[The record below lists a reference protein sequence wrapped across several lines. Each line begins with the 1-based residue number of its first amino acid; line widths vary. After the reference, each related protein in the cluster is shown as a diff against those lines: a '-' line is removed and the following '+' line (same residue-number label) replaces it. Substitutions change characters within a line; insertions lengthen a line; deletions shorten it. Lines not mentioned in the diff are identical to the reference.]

1 MAQLIEVVNVALC
14 HSPLILNAGDALLF
28 HGLGG
33 HVRSG
38 GDLIEMLGP
47 FIQAIASEN
56 GGVLASSGP
65 PNTVMF
71 YARRSGPATIE
82 VVTGDFSSPITTS
95 LQVEIE
101 P

>member
-1 MAQLIEVVNVALC
+1 MARLIEVLNVALC
-14 HSPLILNAGDALLF
+14 RSPLIIRVGDALLF

-38 GDLIEMLGP
+38 GDAIEMLGP
-47 FIQAIASEN
+47 FVQATVGEN
-56 GGVLASSGP
+56 GTVLTPSGP
-65 PNTVMF
+65 PNTVVF
-71 YARRSGPATIE
+71 RARRTGTAAID
-82 VVTGDFSSPITTS
+82 VVTGNFSSPVTTS

>member
-1 MAQLIEVVNVALC
+1 MARLIEVPNVALC
-14 HSPLILNAGDALLF
+14 RSPLVIRVGDALLF

-38 GDLIEMLGP
+38 GDAIEMLGP
-47 FIQAIASEN
+47 FVQAIVGEN
-56 GGVLASSGP
+56 GEVLTPSGP
-65 PNTVMF
+65 PNTVVF
-71 YARRSGPATIE
+71 RARRTGTATIDL
-82 VVTGDFSSPITTS
+82 VTGNFSSLVTTS

>member
-1 MAQLIEVVNVALC
+1 MARLIEVPNVALC
-14 HSPLILNAGDALLF
+14 RSPLVIRVGDALLF

-38 GDLIEMLGP
+38 GDAIEMLGP
-47 FIQAIASEN
+47 FVQAIVGEN
-56 GGVLASSGP
+56 GEVLTPSGP
-65 PNTVMF
+65 PNTVVF
-71 YARRSGPATIE
+71 RARRTGTATIDL
-82 VVTGDFSSPITTS
+82 VTGNFSSPVTTS